1 MDFTT
6 NYCGMYW
13 SDGKI
18 QASVDGQAEPVN
30 ELDAACRTHDR
41 DYFYAERRDDLDAAD
56 NKFYDTTYN
65 LGLRGKLYGALVK
78 YGNSFLRGRA
88 KMGATYAKGAKDF
101 GQIIDGSYSTPSLRG
116 SEEKGSGGV
125 VTVGVSP
132 DGTLAGLGST
142 SGANVPIQPDGN
154 GPTAGAGVAGVVYAP
169 NDQQAGSSA
178 GSNGSFL
185 LGIARDPGVL
195 EVLRNERDYDFSAK
209 PSKGG
214 FMPSDLYRPL
224 RKKKFAPLTGKERKK
239 YTKKLGP
246 PGNKIH
252 IDGESSSSQK
262 KEKSNRR

>member
-18 QASVDGQAEPVN
+18 QASVDGQSAPVN

-41 DYFYAERRDDLDAAD
+41 DYFYAMHRDDLEAAD

-65 LGLRGKLYGALVK
+65 LGPRGKLYGALVK

-88 KMGATYAKGAKDF
+88 KMGAAYAKGAKEF
-101 GQIIDGSYSTPSLRG
+101 GQIANNSYSTPSLRG
-116 SEEKGSGGV
+116 SEKTGSGGV
-125 VTVGVSP
+125 VNVGVSP
-132 DGTLAGLGST
+132 DGTFTGIGSAP
-142 SGANVPIQPDGN
+142 GANVPIQPDGN
-154 GPTAGAGVAGVVYAP
+154 GPSAGAGVAGVVYAP
-169 NDQQAGSSA
+169 SDQQAGSSA
-178 GSNGSFL
+178 GSDGSFL

-195 EVLRNERDYDFSAK
+195 EVLRNERDYDFSAR

-224 RKKKFAPLTGKERKK
+224 RKKKFAPLTEKEKRK
-239 YTKKLGP
+239 YAKKHGP

-262 KEKSNRR
+262 KEKQSRR